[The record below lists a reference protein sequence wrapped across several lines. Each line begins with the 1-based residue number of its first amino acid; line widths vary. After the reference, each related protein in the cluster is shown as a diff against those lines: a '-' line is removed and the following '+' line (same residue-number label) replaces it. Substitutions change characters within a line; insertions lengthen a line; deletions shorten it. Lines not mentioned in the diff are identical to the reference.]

1 SLLLLIILGIYCDFN
16 SFFYLGVGICSLFF
30 VRNYFLYKK
39 LGITNC
45 IIAFSANHWIG
56 LIIFIIAVIQYIIKD
71 FL

>member
-1 SLLLLIILGIYCDFN
+1 
-16 SFFYLGVGICSLFF
+16 GVVICSLFF

-45 IIAFSANHWIG
+45 INAFSANHWIG
-56 LIIFIIAVIQYIIKD
+56 LIIFIISVIQYIIKE